1 MVFPQC
7 LACLTSEQCVSWCI
21 HICFPL
27 PILIHE
33 TTQWSLKFQD
43 GVIIEIEK
51 MCIFSYS
58 FLFQLLLQLYVNQFK
73 QLCFQNRV
81 NRNGTVIYGKQH
93 NPIVNW
99 KFNPMIT
106 AFFFKPFLLKPQS
119 AHLTGFRPSTSRWR
133 LEQVFRQVNY
143 NLIKRRIF
151 EINTTTK
158 LTLMGDRYVG
168 NHHYPLHW
176 FWQSLIQRQLLYHR
190 LYDHKPENLA

>member
-1 MVFPQC
+1 MCGSYLRGVQMFVLWSLPLVIYWAHCLILMVFPQC

-33 TTQWSLKFQD
+33 TTQWSLKSQD
-43 GVIIEIEK
+43 VVIIEIEK

-106 AFFFKPFLLKPQS
+106 AFFP
-119 AHLTGFRPSTSRWR
+119 PSLS
-133 LEQVFRQVNY
+133 
-143 NLIKRRIF
+143 
-151 EINTTTK
+151 
-158 LTLMGDRYVG
+158 
-168 NHHYPLHW
+168 
-176 FWQSLIQRQLLYHR
+176 FWNPKVHIYLVLDLQHQDDVWNKYLGR
-190 LYDHKPENLA
+190 